1 MSQTTKTKTES
12 QTGPQTGPQTGS
24 HKDPAGLRRCLLC
37 GATFGSAGP
46 HNRICKRCKS
56 SQVWRQG

>member
-1 MSQTTKTKTES
+1 MSEKTKTKSEPKTE
-12 QTGPQTGPQTGS
+12 S
-24 HKDPAGLRRCLLC
+24 HKDAARLRRCLLC
-37 GATFGSAGP
+37 GESFGSSGP

>member
-1 MSQTTKTKTES
+1 MSEKTKTKTEPKTES
-12 QTGPQTGPQTGS
+12 G
-24 HKDPAGLRRCLLC
+24 KDPARLRRCLLC
-37 GATFGSAGP
+37 GETFASAGP

>member
-1 MSQTTKTKTES
+1 MSQQTKTKVEPKIE
-12 QTGPQTGPQTGS
+12 G
-24 HKDPAGLRRCLLC
+24 HKDTARLRRCLLC
-37 GATFGSAGP
+37 GETFNSAGA

>member
-1 MSQTTKTKTES
+1 MSQTTKTEPETEPEPE
-12 QTGPQTGPQTGS
+12 TES
-24 HKDPAGLRRCLLC
+24 HKDPACLRRCLLC
-37 GATFGSAGP
+37 GERFGSAGP

>member
-1 MSQTTKTKTES
+1 MSRTTQTKTEAK
-12 QTGPQTGPQTGS
+12 TGS
-24 HKDPAGLRRCLLC
+24 HKDPACLRRCLLC
-37 GATFGSAGP
+37 GETFGSDGP

>member
-1 MSQTTKTKTES
+1 MSRTTKTKTE
-12 QTGPQTGPQTGS
+12 PQAEPRTEPRTES
-24 HKDPAGLRRCLLC
+24 HKDPGCLRRCLLC
-37 GATFGSAGP
+37 AGKFSSAGP

>member
-1 MSQTTKTKTES
+1 MSQTTKTKTE
-12 QTGPQTGPQTGS
+12 PQTAPQTGS

-37 GATFGSAGP
+37 GTTFGSAGP

>member
-1 MSQTTKTKTES
+1 MSEKTKTEAR
-12 QTGPQTGPQTGS
+12 TGS
-24 HKDPAGLRRCLLC
+24 HKDPAHLRRCLLC
-37 GATFGSAGP
+37 AEKFCSAGP

>member
-1 MSQTTKTKTES
+1 MSQTTKTESKTES
-12 QTGPQTGPQTGS
+12 C
-24 HKDPAGLRRCLLC
+24 KEPARLHRCLLC
-37 GATFGSAGP
+37 GETFGSAGP

>member
-1 MSQTTKTKTES
+1 MSRTTKTA
-12 QTGPQTGPQTGS
+12 PQTEPQSES
-24 HKDPAGLRRCLLC
+24 HKDPACLRRCLLC

>member
-1 MSQTTKTKTES
+1 MSEKTKTGAKYE
-12 QTGPQTGPQTGS
+12 S
-24 HKDPAGLRRCLLC
+24 HKDPARLRRCLLC
-37 GATFGSAGP
+37 AEKFGSAGP

>member
-1 MSQTTKTKTES
+1 MQMSEKTKTEAK
-12 QTGPQTGPQTGS
+12 TES
-24 HKDPAGLRRCLLC
+24 HKDPARLRRCLLC
-37 GATFGSAGP
+37 GEKFGSTGP

>member
-1 MSQTTKTKTES
+1 MSQTTKTEPETEPEPEPE
-12 QTGPQTGPQTGS
+12 TES
-24 HKDPAGLRRCLLC
+24 HKDPACLRRCLLC
-37 GATFGSAGP
+37 GERFGSAGP

>member
-1 MSQTTKTKTES
+1 MSEKTRTKTEPKIES
-12 QTGPQTGPQTGS
+12 A
-24 HKDPAGLRRCLLC
+24 KDPARLRRCLLC
-37 GATFGSAGP
+37 GETFTSAGA

>member
-1 MSQTTKTKTES
+1 MSEPAKTEPKLEC
-12 QTGPQTGPQTGS
+12 G
-24 HKDPAGLRRCLLC
+24 KDTACLRRCLLC
-37 GATFGSAGP
+37 HEDFASAGP

>member
-1 MSQTTKTKTES
+1 MSEKTKSEPKTDS
-12 QTGPQTGPQTGS
+12 G
-24 HKDPAGLRRCLLC
+24 KDPARLRRCLLC
-37 GATFGSAGP
+37 GETFASAGP

>member
-1 MSQTTKTKTES
+1 MSEKTKTELK
-12 QTGPQTGPQTGS
+12 TDNG
-24 HKDPAGLRRCLLC
+24 KDLARLRRLLC
-37 GATFGSAGP
+37 GETFASTGS

>member
-1 MSQTTKTKTES
+1 MSEKTNTETKFEHHTAT
-12 QTGPQTGPQTGS
+12 
-24 HKDPAGLRRCLLC
+24 ARLRRCLLC
-37 GATFGSAGP
+37 GEKFGSAGP

>member
-1 MSQTTKTKTES
+1 MCLSEKTKTE
-12 QTGPQTGPQTGS
+12 TKTDN
-24 HKDPAGLRRCLLC
+24 HKDPVRRRRCLLC
-37 GATFGSAGP
+37 ADKFGSAGP

>member
-1 MSQTTKTKTES
+1 MSQATKTKTEAK
-12 QTGPQTGPQTGS
+12 TGS
-24 HKDPAGLRRCLLC
+24 HKDPACLRRCLLC
-37 GATFGSAGP
+37 GAMFGSAGP

>member
-1 MSQTTKTKTES
+1 MSQTTETE
-12 QTGPQTGPQTGS
+12 PKIES
-24 HKDPAGLRRCLLC
+24 HEDPTGLRRCLLC
-37 GATFGSAGP
+37 GETFGSAGP

>member
-1 MSQTTKTKTES
+1 MSENTKTVPKIE
-12 QTGPQTGPQTGS
+12 G
-24 HKDPAGLRRCLLC
+24 HKDPAAQRRCLLC
-37 GATFGSAGP
+37 GEKFGSAGS